1 MPENRSME
9 TYSILRNSV
18 DERSVLRAC
27 LAAAA
32 YLKGGRKKR
41 ISEMSST

>member
-1 MPENRSME
+1 ME
-9 TYSILRNSV
+9 TYSMPRIAA
-18 DERSVLRAC
+18 DEFPVLRAG